1 MMRVD
6 LLIKVMIRTE
16 LQINDEN
23 GSSDKSNDQNGASNQ

>member
-6 LLIKVMIRTE
+6 LQNKVMIRME
-16 LQINDEN
+16 LQINDES